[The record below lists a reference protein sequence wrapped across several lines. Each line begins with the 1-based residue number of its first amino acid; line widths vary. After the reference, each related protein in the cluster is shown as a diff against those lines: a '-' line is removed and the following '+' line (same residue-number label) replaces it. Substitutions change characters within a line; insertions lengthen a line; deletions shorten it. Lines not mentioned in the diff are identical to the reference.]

1 MRETAEG
8 GKLNSTVPEQIDGNS
23 HLEKSR
29 WAGVSGK
36 EKEWGKCKMRM
47 SVSSFLFNFQ
57 VL

>member
-36 EKEWGKCKMRM
+36 EKE
-47 SVSSFLFNFQ
+47 
-57 VL
+57 